1 MTRPARPSAAVVGN
15 QPLLVALLA
24 RVLDEHVVLADA
36 DAADVVVVTGTEGT
50 DLLAGLT
57 PRSPKAVLAVR
68 SAPDGAELLRA
79 VRSGA
84 LAVVADDETVEALIR
99 AVHTAADGR
108 AVLTELQVDSLCGA
122 LRSGN
127 PEPISPISISG
138 RELDLLRSI
147 ERGESVKQT
156 ARTLGIAIKTVENTQ
171 RLLFRKIDVRNRAQA
186 MARAHEL
193 GLLAEPDAKAK
204 N

>member
-15 QPLLVALLA
+15 QPLLVALLE
-24 RVLDEHVVLADA
+24 RVLDEHVLLADA
-36 DAADVVVVTGTEGT
+36 DVADVVVVTGT
-50 DLLAGLT
+50 DLLAALT
-57 PRSPKAVLAVR
+57 RRSPKAVLAAR

-84 LAVVADDETVEALIR
+84 LAVVVDDEPVEALIR
-99 AVHTAADGR
+99 AVHTAADGHT
-108 AVLTELQVDSLCGA
+108 VLTDVQVDLLCGV
-122 LRSGN
+122 LRSGD
-127 PEPISPISISG
+127 PESISPISISG

-156 ARTLGIAIKTVENTQ
+156 ARALGIAIKTVENTQ

>member
-1 MTRPARPSAAVVGN
+1 MTRPARPSVAVLGN
-15 QPLLVALLA
+15 QPLLVSLLE
-24 RVLDEHVVLADA
+24 RVLDEHLVLADTVV
-36 DAADVVVVTGTEGT
+36 ADVLVVTGT
-50 DLLAGLT
+50 DLLAALAPG
-57 PRSPKAVLAVR
+57 SPKGVLAVR
-68 SAPDGAELLRA
+68 AAPDGAELLRA
-79 VRSGA
+79 IRCGA
-84 LAVVADDETVEALIR
+84 FAVVVDGEPVEALIR
-99 AVHTAADGR
+99 AVQSAADGR
-108 AVLTELQVDSLCGA
+108 AVLTDVQVDSLCCA

-127 PEPISPISISG
+127 PELLSPISISG

-156 ARTLGIAIKTVENTQ
+156 ARALGIAIKTVENTQ

-193 GLLAEPDAKAK
+193 GLLAEPDAEVE

>member
-1 MTRPARPSAAVVGN
+1 MR
-15 QPLLVALLA
+15 
-24 RVLDEHVVLADA
+24 H
-36 DAADVVVVTGTEGT
+36 
-50 DLLAGLT
+50 
-57 PRSPKAVLAVR
+57 
-68 SAPDGAELLRA
+68 
-79 VRSGA
+79 
-84 LAVVADDETVEALIR
+84 
-99 AVHTAADGR
+99 
-108 AVLTELQVDSLCGA
+108 AVLTDVQVDSLCCA

-127 PEPISPISISG
+127 PELLSPISISG

-156 ARTLGIAIKTVENTQ
+156 ARALGIAIKTVENTQ

-193 GLLAEPDAKAK
+193 GLLAEPDAEVE